1 MVAHAFNLSPWET
14 DSQISE
20 FKANLVY
27 KASSKVARATQRNP
41 VSKSQ
46 KHPTSK
52 ITLPKPFCTFFY
64 SPAGE
69 NGVQAL
75 P

>member
-1 MVAHAFNLSPWET
+1 MHPIKIRVLARCGAS
-14 DSQISE
+14 
-20 FKANLVY
+20 LVY
-27 KASSKVARATQRNP
+27 TARPRTARATQRNP